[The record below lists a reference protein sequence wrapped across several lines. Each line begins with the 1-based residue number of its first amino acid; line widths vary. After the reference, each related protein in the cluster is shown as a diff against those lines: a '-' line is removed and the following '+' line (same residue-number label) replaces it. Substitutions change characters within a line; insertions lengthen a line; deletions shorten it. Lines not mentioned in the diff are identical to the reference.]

1 MSRDRIGYLG
11 PLIAGCLMVL
21 HSPDGQELLV
31 DADHLIAVRPVG
43 EIAHHFTTSTNSIIY
58 LSSGN
63 FGVIE
68 TPEQIDKKVK
78 NCETGHGG

>member
-1 MSRDRIGYLG
+1 MSRNRIGYLG

-21 HSPDGQELLV
+21 HSPDGEELLV
-31 DADHLIAVRPVG
+31 DADHLIAVRPVEG
-43 EIAHHFTTSTNSIIY
+43 IVHHFARSTNAIIY
-58 LSSGN
+58 LSAGN